1 MRSKVRAVVLSQSIP
16 TILSVCPDIA
26 RLQTRELAL
35 SEAGFC
41 VASASTSQAAW
52 AMLKLCAFSLV
63 VLDSECCSHS
73 EAESIRECSLVI
85 EIDDGMN
92 ESELVHRVTRALRV
106 GADPSAL
113 DSRTIAYAFTAALAW
128 ASTGFAQMFSPFA

>member
-1 MRSKVRAVVLSQSIP
+1 M
-16 TILSVCPDIA
+16 
-26 RLQTRELAL
+26 
-35 SEAGFC
+35 
-41 VASASTSQAAW
+41 
-52 AMLKLCAFSLV
+52 
-63 VLDSECCSHS
+63 LDSECCSQS